1 MDLIINHYYYYY
13 YYYYYYLT
21 SNHFGLFSI
30 AKRMKNITN
39 YSVVAEISS
48 KKTKCKIMYLAQ
60 LMSLIYV
67 TSGGIATRFKIV

>member
-1 MDLIINHYYYYY
+1 MDLIINHYYYY

-67 TSGGIATRFKIV
+67 NSGGIATRFKIM

>member
-1 MDLIINHYYYYY
+1 MDLIINHYYY

-67 TSGGIATRFKIV
+67 NSGGIATRSKIM

>member
-1 MDLIINHYYYYY
+1 MDLIINHYYYY

-67 TSGGIATRFKIV
+67 NSGGIATRSKIM